1 MRFRHGQ
8 TGFHQVPPQAIIE
21 FRCQIAQPRHLG
33 FCLHGWFG
41 HRRSLLEGV
50 FLDHRRTRVS
60 GKKMFLSS
68 DAQFVTEKSDERF
81 GGYESHLTVCF
92 LSFLPINFRKEF
104 ESWCQKIAMMLQ
116 VTKTGI
122 AKPWRLTIILVR
134 GRAIRPAYE
143 GIETAVG

>member
-1 MRFRHGQ
+1 MRSRDILAFAC
-8 TGFHQVPPQAIIE
+8 TGGLGTEGLCLRE
-21 FRCQIAQPRHLG
+21 F
-33 FCLHGWFG
+33 
-41 HRRSLLEGV
+41 

-68 DAQFVTEKSDERF
+68 DAQFVTEKSDKRF

-134 GRAIRPAYE
+134 VSRDPPRL
-143 GIETAVG
+143 